1 MNISGIL
8 VQTKAENTEQVV
20 ERIKD
25 ADYCDYHMH
34 DESGKI
40 VVTIE
45 GKDVSEEIA
54 KLSRL
59 QKMEGVVSAEMMYAY
74 SEDELDKEREKLAGG
89 MHIPDWLNDP
99 NAKPEDIKYNGDL
112 RGKKF

>member
-1 MNISGIL
+1 MNVSGIL

-20 ERIKD
+20 ERIKK

-34 DESGKI
+34 DEKGKI

-54 KLSRL
+54 RLNKL
-59 QKMEGVVSAEMMYAY
+59 QKMEGVITADMMYAY
-74 SEDELDKEREKLAGG
+74 SEDELDKEREKLSGG
-89 MHIPDWLNDP
+89 MQIPDWLNDP